1 MPTNPGQIYKLIPEV
16 MKAVGAIGKNQHA
29 SGGGTFQYRGVD
41 DVYDALQPALIDA
54 GVCIIPRVLEQAVVD
69 SKTTQGKWTQLAT
82 VRMAWDLWAPDGSH
96 IEAIT
101 AGAATDGQGRA
112 LAQAQSDA
120 FKQCIFKAF
129 CVPVQGEHDAEA
141 NLEPMA
147 GPDGDAN
154 SRQAGPQAGDTQPDT
169 F

>member
-1 MPTNPGQIYKLIPEV
+1 MEPKTGQIYKLIPQV
-16 MKAVGAIGKNQHA
+16 MKAVGAIGKGQLA
-29 SGGGTFQYRGVD
+29 DTGRSKFQFRGVD
-41 DVYDALQPALIDA
+41 DVYAALQPALIEA

-69 SKTTQGKWTQLAT
+69 SKTTGGKWTQLAT
-82 VRMAWDLWAPDGSH
+82 VRVAWDFYASDGSK

-120 FKQCIFKAF
+120 FKQCIFKAL
-129 CVPVQGEHDAEA
+129 CIPVTGEHDAEK
-141 NLEPMA
+141 NLEPLA
-147 GPDGDAN
+147 GPAAAPAPTTTQDGEPVND
-154 SRQAGPQAGDTQPDT
+154 P